1 MIEEYEHAT
10 QMATVDEATAQH
22 NFAVGILKG
31 NSLTPRK
38 EVVIPPYS
46 IETLVENHIPVRI
59 ERGSGQGADFLDLD
73 YADAGALIEDESRY
87 VYQKSDILISLKP
100 LTPEELKQLKNSQ
113 ILITPIAPNDISP
126 EHLAIL
132 HQKNI
137 TALSLKMVNNV
148 EDGELLQDIMQVEG
162 GIYAACNALGDFVL
176 SLVFPLIFNSEMRYA
191 LQENPVLMQAIYCYK
206 GILTHQETGERLQ
219 IPWRDLL
226 MLCWGIN

>member
-1 MIEEYEHAT
+1 M
-10 QMATVDEATAQH
+10 
-22 NFAVGILKG
+22 
-31 NSLTPRK
+31 
-38 EVVIPPYS
+38 
-46 IETLVENHIPVRI
+46 PVRI
-59 ERGSGQGADFLDLD
+59 ERGSGKGADFLDLD

-100 LTPEELKQLKNSQ
+100 LTSEELKQLKDSQ
-113 ILITPIAPNDISP
+113 ILITPIAPNDITP

-148 EDGELLQDIMQVEG
+148 EDGELLQDILQVEG

>member
-10 QMATVDEATAQH
+10 QMATVDELTAQH

-87 VYQKSDILISLKP
+87 VYQKSDILISLRP
-100 LTPEELKQLKNSQ
+100 LTLDELNQLKESQ
-113 ILITPIAPNDISP
+113 ILITPIAPDEIAP
-126 EHLAIL
+126 DHLAFL
-132 HQKNI
+132 RKKNI
-137 TALSLKMVNNV
+137 TALSLKLVNNV
-148 EDGELLQDIMQVEG
+148 EDGELLQDILHVEG

-176 SLVFPLIFNSEMRYA
+176 SLVFPIIFNSEMRYA
-191 LQENPVLMQAIYCYK
+191 IQENPVLMQAIYCYK
-206 GILTHQETGERLQ
+206 GILTHQETAERHQL
-219 IPWRDLL
+219 PWRDLL
-226 MLCWGIN
+226 TLCWDLN

>member
-10 QMATVDEATAQH
+10 QMETVDELTAQH

-46 IETLVENHIPVRI
+46 VETLVENHVPVRI
-59 ERGSGQGADFLDLD
+59 ERGSGQGADFIDLD
-73 YADAGALIEDESRY
+73 YADAGALIEDDAKY
-87 VYQKSDILISLKP
+87 VFQKSDILISLRP
-100 LTPEELKQLKNSQ
+100 LTTEELNLLKDNQ
-113 ILITPIAPNDISP
+113 ILITPISLTDITP

-132 HQKNI
+132 HKKNI
-137 TALSLKMVNNV
+137 TALSLRLVHNV
-148 EDGELLQDIMQVEG
+148 EDGELLQDIIHVEG
-162 GIYAACNALGDFVL
+162 GPYAACNALGDMLL
-176 SLVFPLIFNSEMRYA
+176 SLIFPLIFNSEMRYA

-206 GILTHQETGERLQ
+206 GILTRHDIGEAHD

-226 MLCWGIN
+226 LLCW